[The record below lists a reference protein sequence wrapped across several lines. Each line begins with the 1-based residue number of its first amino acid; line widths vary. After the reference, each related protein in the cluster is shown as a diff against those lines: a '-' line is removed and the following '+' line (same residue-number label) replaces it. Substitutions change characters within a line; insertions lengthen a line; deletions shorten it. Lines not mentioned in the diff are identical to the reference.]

1 MKHFVLLLTIWASLI
16 SNTRAGELYRWVG
29 EDGRVHYSD
38 TLPADST
45 KVERKKFGR
54 NVEINQDISY
64 EARRAQ
70 QNFPV
75 TLYVGESC
83 VTPCEL
89 ARELL
94 RKRGVPYDEK
104 LLKTKDDIDEFQKMS
119 GSSDSP
125 TLAVGKTYLGGF
137 IESKWNNEL
146 DVAGYPKTATYR
158 QKIAPAKPAA
168 IDTELPVE
176 PLIQDE
182 MAGQ

>member
-1 MKHFVLLLTIWASLI
+1 MKYMVLLLSSLMVL
-16 SNTRAGELYRWVG
+16 SLGAQAGELYQWVG

-38 TLPADST
+38 TPPADAT
-45 KVERKKFGR
+45 KAVRKKLGR
-54 NVEINQDISY
+54 NVEANEDISY

-83 VTPCEL
+83 VEPCAL
-89 ARELL
+89 ARALL
-94 RKRGVPYDEK
+94 RKRGIPYSEK
-104 LLKTKDDIDEFQKMS
+104 LLKTKDEIDEFHKLS
-119 GSSDSP
+119 GSNDSP

-137 IESKWNNEL
+137 FESKWSSEL

-158 QKIAPAKPAA
+158 QQIAPPKPAA
-168 IDTELPVE
+168 TDTELSGE

-182 MAGQ
+182 MVEQ